1 MIKPPQMSRLKRIA
15 IAAAVLF
22 ASAHVAKAQEARTI
36 ALHRTADFTV
46 GDAAGASKFAVSWS
60 PLVGFFG
67 DHLRLG
73 LGARFGTYFLR
84 RGVAFGG
91 QDAKLVAPDLEAYGV
106 NAFAQ
111 ARIRIV
117 GGLEVGA
124 NIDLAGYGFGSSVLT
139 DYQAP
144 NSSFRRRQSAHVSNL
159 DLLKFGSGDRGQL
172 DSEFFLSYR
181 FGAVGIRAGFTHF
194 SAELLTRRRLDEGR
208 NRFRHPFS
216 GGFASVYYWY

>member
-1 MIKPPQMSRLKRIA
+1 MTRRAQMSRLTCIA
-15 IAAAVLF
+15 MAVLF
-22 ASAHVAKAQEARTI
+22 ATVDDAEAQDRPV
-36 ALHRTADFTV
+36 ALHRTADLSV
-46 GDAAGASKFAVSWS
+46 GDARGAAKFAVSWS

-84 RGVAFGG
+84 RGVAFGS
-91 QDAKLVAPDLEAYGV
+91 QDAKLVAPDLQAYGV

-117 GGLEVGA
+117 GGLEAGA
-124 NIDLAGYGFGSSVLT
+124 NVDLAGYGFGSSVVA

-144 NSSFRRRQSAHVSNL
+144 NSSFRRRQSAHISTL

-181 FGAVGIRAGFTHF
+181 FGSVGVRAGFTHF

-208 NRFRHPFS
+208 NRFRHSFS